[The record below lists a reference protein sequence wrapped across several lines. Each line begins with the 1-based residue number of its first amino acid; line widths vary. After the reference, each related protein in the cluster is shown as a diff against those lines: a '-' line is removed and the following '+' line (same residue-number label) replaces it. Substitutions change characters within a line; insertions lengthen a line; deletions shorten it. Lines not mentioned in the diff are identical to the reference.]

1 MPQFLSV
8 AEAAKILHFSRP
20 TVSLKI
26 KSGEI
31 PAVRPSGKLRGRV
44 LIPSAYI
51 ERLVT
56 EAMGNAPEQGGR

>member
-1 MPQFLSV
+1 MPQFFSV

-31 PAVRPSGKLRGRV
+31 PAIRPSGKLKGRV

-51 ERLVT
+51 EKLVAQ
-56 EAMGNAPEQGGR
+56 AMGNALEQGGR